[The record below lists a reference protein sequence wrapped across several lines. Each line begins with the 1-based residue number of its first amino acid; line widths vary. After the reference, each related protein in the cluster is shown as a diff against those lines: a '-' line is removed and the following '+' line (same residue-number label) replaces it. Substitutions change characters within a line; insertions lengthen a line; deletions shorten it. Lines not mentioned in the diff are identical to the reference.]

1 VIASGSVDHYAVLP
15 IGATFHI
22 VTFSL
27 LIGAAFRIAAF

>member
-1 VIASGSVDHYAVLP
+1 VLP